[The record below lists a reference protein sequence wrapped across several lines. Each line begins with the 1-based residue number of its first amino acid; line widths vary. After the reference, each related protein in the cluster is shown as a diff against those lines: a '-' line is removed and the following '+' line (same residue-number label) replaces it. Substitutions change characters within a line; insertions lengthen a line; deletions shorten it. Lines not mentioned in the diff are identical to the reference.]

1 MDSPTALLT
10 HRFDDALV
18 FASQLH
24 RKQIR
29 KGSGSPYIGHLLAVC
44 SLVIENQGDEDQA
57 IAALLHDAVED
68 QGGQPTLNEIRIR
81 YGDVVAE
88 IVSDCTDAWT
98 DPKPP
103 WRPRKEAYLAALP
116 TKPKRSLLVSLAD
129 KVHNAE
135 TILHDF
141 GLVGEDLWTR
151 FKGGREGT
159 LWNFQSMSTVF
170 NEILPGHLSNR
181 LDETVRQLSVAI
193 QIVTRPGASANLIAN
208 S

>member
-10 HRFDDALV
+10 DRFDNALV

-24 RKQIR
+24 RAQVR

-44 SLVIENQGDEDQA
+44 SLVIENQGDEDQT

-68 QGGQPTLNEIRIR
+68 QGGKPTLKEIRNR
-81 YGDVVAE
+81 YGDAVAK

-103 WRPRKEAYLAALP
+103 WRPRKEAYLAALS
-116 TKPKRSLLVSLAD
+116 TKPARSLLVSLAD

-135 TILHDF
+135 TILQDF
-141 GLVGEDLWTR
+141 RLVGQEVWGR

-159 LWNFQSMSTVF
+159 LWNFLSLSTVF
-170 NEILPGHLSNR
+170 HEVLPGPLSDR
-181 LDETVRQLSVAI
+181 LDATVRQLSVAI
-193 QIVTRPGASANLIAN
+193 PIEPRLGVG
-208 S
+208 